1 MKRRTVQIEITRLE
15 CEELLASI
23 DYRVREADRRR
34 DPLLSGEVR
43 RKGKFRLLLDL
54 RDELATALEEL
65 R

>member
-34 DPLLSGEVR
+34 DTLLSGEVR